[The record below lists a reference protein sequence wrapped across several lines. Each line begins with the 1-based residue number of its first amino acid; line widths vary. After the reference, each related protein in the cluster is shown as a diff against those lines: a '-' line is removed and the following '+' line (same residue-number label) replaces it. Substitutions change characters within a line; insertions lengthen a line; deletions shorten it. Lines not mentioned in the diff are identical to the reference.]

1 MELSQAVISRHG
13 RRFAREAVVFR
24 QGEASRQMYVICQ
37 GRVRILKQ
45 VDGEDVCLAVLEP
58 GEFFG
63 ELGLLPTARSVTA
76 VVDRD
81 ALLVAIDAETF
92 GQILAD
98 TPELSHRILD
108 RLGQRLRE
116 ADDRLVR
123 SMTRDGPT
131 RVANALLELATG
143 AEPDAQGRLQ
153 LGAELDAGLLA
164 GRAGVLP
171 SLVEAMRRQLE
182 AVGVLGRLADGG
194 WWAASRRALEN
205 YADYCDRKRRLD
217 PLSLAEL
224 AELAGLGRA
233 EVEVLAERVIAK
245 RLRLPEPP
253 AGGSG
258 LYSPLQ
264 RYLELKLRFE
274 FNRNPQ
280 PRAALDKTVE

>member
-1 MELSQAVISRHG
+1 
-13 RRFAREAVVFR
+13 
-24 QGEASRQMYVICQ
+24 MYVICQ
-37 GRVRILKQ
+37 GRVRILKR
-45 VDGEDVCLAVLEP
+45 VDGEDVCLAVLGP

-63 ELGLLPTARSVTA
+63 ELGLLPTRRSVTA
-76 VVDRD
+76 VVERD

-116 ADDRLVR
+116 ADERLVR

-131 RVANALLELATG
+131 RVAKALLELA
-143 AEPDAQGRLQ
+143 AAVEPDARGRLQ
-153 LGAELDAGLLA
+153 LGDALDAGLLA

-171 SLVEAMRRQLE
+171 SQVDAVRRQLE
-182 AVGVLGRLADGG
+182 AVGVLGRRADGG
-194 WWAASRRALEN
+194 WWVASRRALED

-217 PLSLAEL
+217 PLSLDEL
-224 AELAGLGRA
+224 AELAGLERP

-245 RLRLPEPP
+245 RLRSPEPP
-253 AGGSG
+253 AEGRG
-258 LYSPLQ
+258 LRSPLQ

-274 FNRNPQ
+274 FHSNPQ
-280 PRAALDKTVE
+280 PRAALDGTVERA

>member
-1 MELSQAVISRHG
+1 MELSQAVVGRHG
-13 RRFAREAVVFR
+13 RRFAREEVVFR
-24 QGEASRQMYVICQ
+24 EGEPSRQMYVICQ
-37 GRVRILKQ
+37 GRVRILKR
-45 VDGEDVCLAVLEP
+45 VDDEDVCLAVLDP

-63 ELGLLPTARSVTA
+63 ELGLLPTTRSVSA

-98 TPELSHRILD
+98 TPELSHRILN

-116 ADDRLVR
+116 ADERLVR

-131 RVANALLELATG
+131 RVANALLELASG
-143 AEPDAQGRLQ
+143 AELDAQGRL
-153 LGAELDAGLLA
+153 LLEAGLDVGLLA

-171 SLVEAMRRQLE
+171 SLVDGVRQQLE
-182 AVGVLGRLADGG
+182 AVGVLGRRTDGR
-194 WWAASRRALEN
+194 WWIASRRALED

-224 AELAGLGRA
+224 AELAGLDRA

-245 RLRLPEPP
+245 RLRLPEPL
-253 AGGSG
+253 AEGRG
-258 LYSPLQ
+258 LHSPLQ

-280 PRAALDKTVE
+280 PRAALDGTVE